1 MGPHRLWDEMRQNQT
16 QHRNKRNAVARLFV
30 HLVGAGEQRR
40 GQGQGEWVVKWTD
53 LVKIS
58 GARAE

>member
-1 MGPHRLWDEMRQNQT
+1 V
-16 QHRNKRNAVARLFV
+16 NAFAKN
-30 HLVGAGEQRR
+30 E
-40 GQGQGEWVVKWTD
+40 VVKWTD